1 MMAALRH
8 HSHGQELQRLFVGYT
23 DVARVPQLSITGM
36 TLDSRQVEPG
46 YLFLACAGTQQHGMH
61 FIDEAI
67 ANGAAAV
74 AIEPT
79 VQTEGMAL
87 ENYSVP
93 VFRVEQLHW
102 IAGEV
107 AARFYGDPSAQMKV
121 VGITGTNG
129 KTSISQFIAQAVS
142 NDGPCGVI
150 GTLGSGLYGQ
160 LDTTGHTTPD
170 AVTLQQQLAQMR
182 DAGAGLVA
190 MEVSSHALDQGRV
203 NGVQFDVAVFT
214 NLSHEHLDYHG
225 DMLSYADAKRRLLE
239 MPGLRQAVLNADDAI
254 GREWL
259 AAMPAAVEALS
270 YGLSG
275 GEGEQLNPN
284 LFADELRLDAT
295 GLAMRVSAGE
305 QSAMLQT
312 GLLGRFNASNL
323 LAALG
328 ALLGLGYGFEDAL
341 QRLAK
346 VTTVAGRMEAFGGGN
361 RPLVVVDYAHTPAAL
376 EHVLQALREHTA
388 RQLWCIF
395 GCGGE
400 RDREKRP
407 MMGRIAE
414 QLADNVVIT
423 DDNPRREDPFSIIEE
438 ILRGIE
444 DPDAVYISRNRAQ
457 AIAHAISLAHE
468 GDVILVAGKGHET
481 EQQIGEQSIP
491 YSDRHAVA
499 SLLGEEVRHG

>member
-1 MMAALRH
+1 
-8 HSHGQELQRLFVGYT
+8 G
-23 DVARVPQLSITGM
+23 
-36 TLDSRQVEPG
+36 
-46 YLFLACAGTQQHGMH
+46 LAP
-61 FIDEAI
+61 ER
-67 ANGAAAV
+67 
-74 AIEPT
+74 
-79 VQTEGMAL
+79 
-87 ENYSVP
+87 YSVP
-93 VFRVEQLHW
+93 LFTVERLHW

-107 AARFYGDPSAQMKV
+107 ASRFYGEPSGQMKV

-129 KTSISQFIAQAVS
+129 KTSISQFIAQAAS
-142 NDGPCGVI
+142 CDGVCGVI

-160 LDTTGHTTPD
+160 MDTTGHTTPD
-170 AVTLQQQLAQMR
+170 AVTLQQQLAKMR

-225 DMLSYADAKRRLLE
+225 DIVSYASAKRRLLQ
-239 MPGLRQAVLNADDAI
+239 MPGLRLAVLNADDPI

-259 AAMPAAVEALS
+259 ADMPAAVEAVS

-275 GEGEQLNPN
+275 GEGERLGPD
-284 LFADELRLDAT
+284 LFAADLTLDAS
-295 GLAMRVSAGE
+295 GLAMKVRAGE
-305 QSAMLQT
+305 QSATLKT

-328 ALLGLGYGFEDAL
+328 ALLGLGYDFRDAL
-341 QRLAK
+341 QRLSR
-346 VTTVAGRMEAFGGGN
+346 VTTVAGRMESFGGGKK
-361 RPLVVVDYAHTPAAL
+361 PLVVVDYAHTPAAL
-376 EHVLQALREHTA
+376 EHVLQALREHTT

-400 RDREKRP
+400 RDREKRS

-444 DPDAVYISRNRAQ
+444 NPDAVYISRNRAQ
-457 AIAHAISLAHE
+457 AIAHAISLARE

-481 EQQIGEQSIP
+481 VQQIGEQCLP
-491 YSDRHAVA
+491 YSDRHEVA
-499 SLLGEEVRHG
+499 RLLGEEVRHG

>member
-1 MMAALRH
+1 MMAAIRQDN
-8 HSHGQELQRLFVGYT
+8 HGVELQQLFAGFA
-23 DVARVPQLSITGM
+23 DAASLPSLSVTGL

-46 YLFLACAGTQQHGMH
+46 WLFLACAGIRQHGVH
-61 FIDEAI
+61 FIEEAI
-67 ANGAAAV
+67 VNGAVAV
-74 AIEPT
+74 ALEPAADT
-79 VQTEGMAL
+79 QGVEVDRF
-87 ENYSVP
+87 NVP
-93 VFRVEQLHW
+93 VFQVERLHW
-102 IAGEV
+102 VASKV
-107 AARFYGDPSAQMKV
+107 AARFYGDPSRQMKV

-129 KTSISQFIAQAVS
+129 KTSISQFIAQAVGH
-142 NDGPCGVI
+142 DAACGVI

-160 LDTTGHTTPD
+160 LDSTGHTTPD
-170 AVTLQQQLAQMR
+170 AVSLQRQLAQMR
-182 DAGAGLVA
+182 DAGAGQVA

-203 NGVQFDVAVFT
+203 NGVHFDLAVFS

-225 DMLSYADAKRRLLE
+225 DMLSYAGAKRRLLE
-239 MPGLRQAVLNADDAI
+239 MPGLARAVINADDAI

-259 AAMPAAVEALS
+259 AAMPAGVEPVS
-270 YGLSG
+270 YGLAG
-275 GEGEQLNPN
+275 GEGERLKPD
-284 LFADELRLDAT
+284 LFADELRLDAR
-295 GLAMRVSAGE
+295 GLSMRISAGE

-328 ALLGLGYGFEDAL
+328 ALLGLGYAFGDAL
-341 QRLAK
+341 QRLAG
-346 VTTVAGRMEAFGGGN
+346 VTTVPGRMEAFGGGD
-361 RPLVVVDYAHTPAAL
+361 RPLVVVDYAHTPDAL

-414 QLADNVVIT
+414 RLADNVVIT
-423 DDNPRREDPFSIIEE
+423 DDNPRREDPFNIIED

-444 DPDAVYISRNRAQ
+444 HPDSIYISRNRSE
-457 AIAHAISLAHE
+457 AIAHAISLARA

-481 EQQIGEQSIP
+481 EQRIGEQSIP
-491 YSDRHAVA
+491 YSDRREVA
-499 SLLGEEVRHG
+499 SLLGVEVRHG